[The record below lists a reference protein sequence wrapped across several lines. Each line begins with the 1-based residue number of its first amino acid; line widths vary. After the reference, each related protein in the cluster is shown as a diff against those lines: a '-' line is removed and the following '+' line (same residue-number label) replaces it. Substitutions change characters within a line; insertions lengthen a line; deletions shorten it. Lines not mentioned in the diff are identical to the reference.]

1 LYESQILLMQDDNP
15 KVGSSKRSYVL
26 ERMRRITAASE
37 RAVKWVLYLWLAAIV
52 VTFLGVL
59 WFLIR

>member
-1 LYESQILLMQDDNP
+1 MQDDNP